1 MENLEGEIGVV
12 VGAGSGLS
20 AALARAFS
28 KAGMK
33 LALAARTTGDLS
45 ALAQETGAKT
55 FVCDASRRED
65 VSKLFA
71 EIDAALG
78 APGVV
83 VYNASYRTRGALA
96 DLDPAEVEKA
106 LAVSAFGGFLV
117 AHEAAK
123 RMLPRGRGAILFTGA
138 SASVKGYAQ
147 SAPFAM
153 GKFALRGL
161 AQSLARELSPQ
172 GVHVAHFVID
182 GGIRSTRRPDP
193 PDRPDSTLDPDA
205 IAATYLHVIRQPRS
219 AWTWEVELR
228 PWTEK
233 F

>member
-1 MENLEGEIGVV
+1 MENLAGETALI

-20 AALARAFS
+20 AALARSFGQ
-28 KAGMK
+28 AGMK
-33 LALAARTTGDLS
+33 LALAARSIEDLV
-45 ALAQETGAKT
+45 ALSDETGAQR
-55 FVCDASRRED
+55 FACDASKPAD

-71 EIDAALG
+71 DVDASLG
-78 APGVV
+78 PPAVV
-83 VYNASYRTRGALA
+83 VYNASRRARGALIE
-96 DLDPAEVEKA
+96 LDPAEVERA
-106 LAVSAFGGFLV
+106 IMVSAFGGFLV
-117 AHEAAK
+117 AQQAAR

-172 GVHVAHFVID
+172 GIHVAHFVID
-182 GGIRSTRRPDP
+182 GGIRSERRPDA
-193 PDRPDSTLDPDA
+193 PDKPDSTLDPNA
-205 IAATYLHVIRQPRS
+205 IAASYLHVLQQPRS

-228 PWTEK
+228 PWVEK